1 MLSESILFM
10 FAAGVLD
17 TRTLLPAFV
26 GAYSSSLVLIALLP
40 AIRSGG
46 WLLPQLFAA
55 HIMRSHVRKKTW
67 LLAAGAIC
75 RLPVAATPLLL
86 LLDPRAPAT
95 LVLAVFFASLV
106 IFAVADSFAG
116 IAWYD
121 IVGKAV
127 PSADRPWLF
136 GGMMVGGS
144 LMGLAA
150 GVLITA
156 LLDNPRW
163 PFPDSYIML
172 FALAFAALAFGYAF
186 LFGLVEPAGEPPP
199 ATAGWHAT
207 MSRLRGLLGTG
218 GPFARLM
225 QVQLLLGAPALAAGL
240 YMPYALDELRLPLDA
255 TGIFVAATA
264 VGAALGG
271 LAFPLTARRW
281 GSRVILTLTS
291 VPVVLAPLA
300 AAAAGLLPRDV
311 WVGEACGAFS
321 FACQGLA
328 TTGLFIGVSDLVL
341 AMAPPGE
348 LPLFIGLCNT
358 VAGLLVPLPLLGGLL
373 AQWFGPA
380 AVLWLCPLPA
390 LAGVVVLRGVQAP
403 GAPAATELAA
413 VAEGSPSGHRGT

>member
-1 MLSESILFM
+1 
-10 FAAGVLD
+10 VLD

-26 GAYSSSLVLIALLP
+26 GAYSSSLLLIALLP
-40 AIRSGG
+40 VIRSGG

-55 HIMRSHVRKKTW
+55 YLMRSYVRKKGW
-67 LLAAGAIC
+67 LLAAGGVC

-86 LLDPRAPAT
+86 LLAPRAPAP

-106 IFAVADSFAG
+106 FFSVADSFAG

-121 IVGKAV
+121 IVGKAL

-150 GVLITA
+150 GVLITV

-163 PFPDSYIML
+163 PFPHDYILL
-172 FALAFAALAFGYAF
+172 FALAFAALVLGYAF

-199 ATAGWHAT
+199 PAEGWRATG
-207 MSRLRGLLGTG
+207 SRLRALLGAG

-225 QVQLLLGAPALAAGL
+225 QVQLLLGAPAVAAGL

-271 LAFPLTARRW
+271 LGFPLTARRW
-281 GSRVILTLTS
+281 GSRAILTLTS

-311 WVGEACGAFS
+311 WVGEVCGALS

-348 LPLFIGLCNT
+348 RPLFIGLSNT

-373 AQWFGPA
+373 AQWCGPA

-390 LAGVVVLRGVQAP
+390 LAGVVVLRGVQVPSAP
-403 GAPAATELAA
+403 LVTELAPG
-413 VAEGSPSGHRGT
+413 AEGSPSERRGA